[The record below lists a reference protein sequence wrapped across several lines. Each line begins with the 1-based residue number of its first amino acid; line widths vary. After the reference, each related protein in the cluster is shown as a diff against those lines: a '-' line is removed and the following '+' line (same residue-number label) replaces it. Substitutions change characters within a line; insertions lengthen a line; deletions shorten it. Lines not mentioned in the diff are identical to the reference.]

1 MRKHLGS
8 FYCTYLQSY
17 MCTYACLGV
26 EIIRDF
32 SSVQFSSVQ
41 LLSCVQQ
48 LGSLRPHGLQHSSL
62 LCPSPALRTRS
73 NSCPSSWWCHPT
85 VSSSI
90 VPFSSCLQSFPA
102 SGSFPMSRFFGFS
115 FFLGLNMCRF
125 RINLITGFGAN
136 YLWPRLS
143 CWISPLQGSNWMA
156 LGRFVLNK
164 L

>member
-85 VSSSI
+85 ISSSV
-90 VPFSSCLQSFPA
+90 VPFSSCLQFFPA
-102 SGSFPMSRFFGFS
+102 SGSFPMSQLLCCLIICLHCNPSIPESRQY
-115 FFLGLNMCRF
+115 FFLGYGTQKQSKTMVQR
-125 RINLITGFGAN
+125 
-136 YLWPRLS
+136 
-143 CWISPLQGSNWMA
+143 
-156 LGRFVLNK
+156 V
-164 L
+164 